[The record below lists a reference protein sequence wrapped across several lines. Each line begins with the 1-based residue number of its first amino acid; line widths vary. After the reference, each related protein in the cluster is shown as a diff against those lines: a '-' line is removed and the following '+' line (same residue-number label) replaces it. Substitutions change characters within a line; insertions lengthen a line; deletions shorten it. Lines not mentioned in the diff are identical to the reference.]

1 MICVR
6 LFSSNHVQEDVCV
19 TVQEEQCELE
29 LRLSQLESSSLG
41 EISSD
46 RYRLLQCD
54 IKKCGFDS
62 LEMEQNCEIVDVQT
76 IAKNTPGHLPGFPVQ
91 K

>member
-1 MICVR
+1 MR

-46 RYRLLQCD
+46 RYHLLQCD
-54 IKKCGFDS
+54 IKECGFDS
-62 LEMEQNCEIVDVQT
+62 LETEQNR
-76 IAKNTPGHLPGFPVQ
+76 
-91 K
+91 

>member
-1 MICVR
+1 MR
-6 LFSSNHVQEDVCV
+6 LNSSNHVQEDVCV

-29 LRLSQLESSSLG
+29 LRLSQLESASLG

-46 RYRLLQCD
+46 LYRLLQCD

-62 LEMEQNCEIVDVQT
+62 LKLEQNR
-76 IAKNTPGHLPGFPVQ
+76 
-91 K
+91 

>member
-1 MICVR
+1 M
-6 LFSSNHVQEDVCV
+6 CV

-29 LRLSQLESSSLG
+29 LRLSQLESASLG

-46 RYRLLQCD
+46 LYRLLQCD

-62 LEMEQNCEIVDVQT
+62 LEIEQNR
-76 IAKNTPGHLPGFPVQ
+76 
-91 K
+91 